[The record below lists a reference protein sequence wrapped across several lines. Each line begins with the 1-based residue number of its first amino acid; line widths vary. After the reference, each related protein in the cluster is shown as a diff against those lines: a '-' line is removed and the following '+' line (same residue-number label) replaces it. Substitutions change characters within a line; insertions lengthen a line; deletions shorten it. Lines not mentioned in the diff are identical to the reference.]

1 MYSDTELKAVKFRHL
16 PEAINP
22 GNTRKSFHNQVPD
35 CFILQV
41 LGVLRNWTNCIK
53 IVIYCIDNKIFQIV
67 PH

>member
-41 LGVLRNWTNCIK
+41 LVFSGIGQIALRL
-53 IVIYCIDNKIFQIV
+53 
-67 PH
+67 